1 MKRGAKRCLGNSQRT
16 SSISSGRNITDRSE
30 SAVELENVPNTLH
43 NLLNVTTASS
53 GEALDGKRIRGVPLN
68 RELEPIDSEDWNWLK
83 TKDAAIRKRRRF
95 AGGDGSP
102 ITFEGACPEAEV
114 SKHIRGLQEE
124 IARKKLN
131 LSGSGNLPGS
141 GIKSKNF
148 GQVSGDHIDT
158 LFELYPSQQSD
169 DELDSAQLQFEQELE
184 KEQKDILLDG
194 TPDDSEE
201 TVKEELDD
209 WFERVERNS
218 SDEISEFDWKDLSFE
233 ADEFDEA
240 PSRDGLSHEVRT
252 GGRISRESRALQEA
266 TQLAQE
272 YDWDEHGV
280 KLLAEVFER
289 YFWSSAKASM
299 RREIEGGMTP
309 EELELALGLRDFWR
323 GRTEF
328 SIDLRYRR
336 SKGRLDTNTSRAIY
350 HVLSW
355 PAALRLIRMANS
367 IPDQAEIEVFL
378 DDLYCEWYLRNS
390 LHRLYP
396 SFRGY
401 LYRLLDYLEKRSDLV
416 GAWSARIDSN
426 REAEFN
432 DGDECELA
440 WLAHHRY
447 ELACEGFLP
456 IGGDDPYVEM
466 MSLAERG
473 VFGEVLAARSELCP

>member
-1 MKRGAKRCLGNSQRT
+1 M
-16 SSISSGRNITDRSE
+16 
-30 SAVELENVPNTLH
+30 
-43 NLLNVTTASS
+43 
-53 GEALDGKRIRGVPLN
+53 
-68 RELEPIDSEDWNWLK
+68 
-83 TKDAAIRKRRRF
+83 
-95 AGGDGSP
+95 
-102 ITFEGACPEAEV
+102 
-114 SKHIRGLQEE
+114 
-124 IARKKLN
+124 
-131 LSGSGNLPGS
+131 PGS

-148 GQVSGDHIDT
+148 VRVSDDHIDT

-194 TPDDSEE
+194 TPDDLEE

-240 PSRDGLSHEVRT
+240 LSRDELSHEVRT

-280 KLLAEVFER
+280 KLLAEVFVFER

-378 DDLYCEWYLRNS
+378 DELYCEWYFTNS
-390 LHRLYP
+390 LQHLYP
-396 SFRGY
+396 SFRVY
-401 LYRLLDYLEKRSDLV
+401 LYRWLDYLEKRSDLV
-416 GAWSARIDSN
+416 GAWSARIDSD
-426 REAEFN
+426 READFN
-432 DGDECELA
+432 DGDECESA
-440 WLAHHRY
+440 
-447 ELACEGFLP
+447 
-456 IGGDDPYVEM
+456 
-466 MSLAERG
+466 
-473 VFGEVLAARSELCP
+473 